1 MSISSDP
8 ETRHQ
13 DWIGPLVM
21 TLMVQSVSSFLQ
33 RMPPTI
39 APALMEAHGLQPQ
52 MIGYFSAS
60 NICGSIVFLVMGAPL
75 LRRFGSVRSLQI
87 GLCLGAL
94 GALVFMLPFT
104 PLLIMGTVLM
114 GLGYGPSTPAG
125 SDILQRHAPA
135 RHRVLIFS
143 VKQAGVPAGGI
154 LAGLLLPQLIDIGG
168 LDLCLLAC
176 FLFAGATAMLITPYR
191 RLDPPQD
198 RTQNIDFASFL
209 SLDNIKKPFA
219 ALTTHPDLFK
229 LALSGTCMA
238 VGQGVWISF
247 LVTLLVRLLGM
258 SLTTAGLYF
267 SIMQITGVFG
277 RILLGFIADRLGSGR
292 TTLRLTAVLSVLT
305 TLALIFMDKDWPHWA
320 IALLCGTAGVTVTSW
335 NGVQIAEI
343 ARLAPLDHLREASS
357 GATLILFCG
366 YIIGPVGFAL
376 SMALTGGVL
385 VGLIATCVLI
395 SLSLL
400 LLPKERTEPV

>member
-1 MSISSDP
+1 MSTPQPSA
-8 ETRHQ
+8 TTHQ

-21 TLMVQSVSSFLQ
+21 TLIVQSISSFLQ

-60 NICGSIVFLVMGAPL
+60 NICGSIIFLVMGAPL
-75 LRRFGSVRSLQI
+75 LRRYGSVRALQI
-87 GLCLGAL
+87 GLCLGAV

-104 PLLIMGTVLM
+104 PLLIAGTLLM

-143 VKQAGVPAGGI
+143 IKQAGVPAGGI
-154 LAGLLLPQLIDIGG
+154 LAGLLLPQLIEIGG
-168 LDLCLLAC
+168 LELCLLAC
-176 FLFAGATAMLITPYR
+176 CLFAIATALLITPYR

-198 RTQNIDFASFL
+198 RSHNIDFASFL
-209 SLDNIKKPFA
+209 SFENIKKPFA

-229 LALSGTCMA
+229 LALSGTCLA
-238 VGQGVWISF
+238 VGQGVWIAF
-247 LVTLLVRLLGM
+247 LVTLLVKLLGM

-292 TTLRLTAVLSVLT
+292 TTLRLNAVLSALT
-305 TLALIFMDKDWPHWA
+305 TFALIFLDQDWPLWA
-320 IALLCGTAGVTVTSW
+320 IATLCGTAGVTVTSW

-343 ARLAPLDHLREASS
+343 ARLAPLEHLREASS

-376 SMALTGGVL
+376 SMAWTGGVV
-385 VGLIATCVLI
+385 VGLLATCVLI

-400 LLPKERTEPV
+400 LMPAERTSS

>member
-1 MSISSDP
+1 
-8 ETRHQ
+8 
-13 DWIGPLVM
+13 
-21 TLMVQSVSSFLQ
+21 
-33 RMPPTI
+33 
-39 APALMEAHGLQPQ
+39 
-52 MIGYFSAS
+52 
-60 NICGSIVFLVMGAPL
+60 
-75 LRRFGSVRSLQI
+75 
-87 GLCLGAL
+87 
-94 GALVFMLPFT
+94 
-104 PLLIMGTVLM
+104 VLM

-209 SLDNIKKPFA
+209 SFDNIKKPFA

-292 TTLRLTAVLSVLT
+292 ATLRLTAVLSVLT

-400 LLPKERTEPV
+400 LLPKERTQPV

>member
-1 MSISSDP
+1 LPTASP
-8 ETRHQ
+8 PA
-13 DWIGPLVM
+13 WIGPLVM
-21 TLMVQSVSSFLQ
+21 TLLVQSVSSFLQ

-39 APALMEAHGLQPQ
+39 APALMDAHGLQPQ

-60 NICGSIVFLVMGAPL
+60 NICGSIAFLVMGAPL
-75 LRRFGSVRSLQI
+75 LRRYGSVRSLQI
-87 GLCLGAL
+87 GLCLGAF
-94 GALVFMLPFT
+94 GALVFMLPLT
-104 PLLIMGTVLM
+104 PLLVMGTVLM

-143 VKQAGVPAGGI
+143 IKQAGVPAGGI
-154 LAGLLLPQLIDIGG
+154 LAGLVLPQLIEIGG

-176 FLFAGATAMLITPYR
+176 CLFPLVTALLITPYR

-198 RTQNIDFASFL
+198 NTQAIDFASFL
-209 SLDNIKKPFA
+209 SLDNLKKPFA
-219 ALTTHPDLFK
+219 ALTTHPDLLK
-229 LALSGTCMA
+229 LALSGTCLA
-238 VGQGVWISF
+238 VGQGVWIAF

-267 SIMQITGVFG
+267 SIMQVTGVFG

-292 TTLRLTAVLSVLT
+292 TTLRLNAVFSVLT
-305 TLALIFMDKDWPHWA
+305 TIALMFLSPDWPLWA
-320 IALLCGTAGVTVTSW
+320 VALLCGCAGVTVTSW

-343 ARLAPLDHLREASS
+343 ARLAPLEHLREASS

-376 SMALTGGVL
+376 TMALTGGIMT
-385 VGLIATCVLI
+385 GLIGTCVLI

-400 LLPKERTEPV
+400 LMPKEKSL